1 MFGISDVFRL
11 INVMTTVKGEIYLN
25 KLLREN
31 NTCMHCTIMF
41 SFIQLYLNHG
51 YTHYSGWVMS

>member
-1 MFGISDVFRL
+1 MFDISDVFRL

-41 SFIQLYLNHG
+41 SFI
-51 YTHYSGWVMS
+51 